1 MAKPKLN
8 FTPSPTFTATVP
20 ITGQGAP
27 APVPVEFT
35 FRYRTKDAA
44 IEWEGVEM
52 PELYANGGNVAVL
65 QSMATGWDQEQPF
78 DAENLA
84 LFDQCYMGAVK
95 QIREEYKALLTGARL
110 GN

>member
-8 FTPSPTFTATVP
+8 FSPKPTFVATVQ

-35 FRYRTKDAA
+35 FRYRTKDEA
-44 IEWEGVEM
+44 IAWEADEV
-52 PELYANGGNVAVL
+52 PALHDKGGNVAVL
-65 QSMATGWDQEQPF
+65 QSIATGWDQDPPF
-78 DAENLA
+78 DAESLR
-84 LFDQCYMGAVK
+84 LFDQFYMGAIK
-95 QIREEYKALLTGARL
+95 QIRDEYKNLLLGARL